1 MADASLSSRSDWA
14 RALLAI
20 CCASLAS
27 AFALASSIFCCRDSL
42 VRRVNSAWLQPRVE
56 KAINV
61 NVMNGRVFMMISL
74 NALANDT
81 NDASTNQS
89 AVVDEP

>member
-1 MADASLSSRSDWA
+1 MGDASLSSRSDWA

-27 AFALASSIFCCRDSL
+27 AFALASSVFA
-42 VRRVNSAWLQPRVE
+42 VVTAWLASQLGLVATEVE

-61 NVMNGRVFMMISL
+61 NVMNGSVFMMICQR
-74 NALANDT
+74 AG
-81 NDASTNQS
+81 
-89 AVVDEP
+89 E